1 MTNKECGIERKV
13 GKVKVRVIARK
24 GTVTA
29 EDTLR
34 CSAESE
40 KKWHLCLE
48 ALTVGYRNTDDTA
61 LTGDR
66 EPRKAEDG
74 TCQFYRL
81 KEVRNLIVRQKQR
94 RAEYQNAA
102 ELVTLSISMPIHFLQ
117 NQEPGFLIP
126 RDGSKL

>member
-74 TCQFYRL
+74 ACQFYRL